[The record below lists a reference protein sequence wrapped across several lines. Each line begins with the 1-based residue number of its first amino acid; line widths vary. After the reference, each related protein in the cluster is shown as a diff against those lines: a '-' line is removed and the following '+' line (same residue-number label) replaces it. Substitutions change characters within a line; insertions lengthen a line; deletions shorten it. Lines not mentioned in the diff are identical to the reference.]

1 MVFSPIFYTVINEMT
16 NALIS
21 FKPQKVGCYF
31 NFFFLIYYFF
41 SSNICL
47 DLTYGV
53 CGSSLSIFSFFF
65 FFQPQFMIFLQWTVH
80 CSRDPQ
86 IPIFSNFFIKNES
99 HSTIHTFKNYFATV
113 FSVFSKNKLYPN
125 VPLEN
130 FKILSF
136 FSSTKLRIA
145 YAKF

>member
-65 FFQPQFMIFLQWTVH
+65 FFNRNLWLFSCEPCTVH
-80 CSRDPQ
+80 GTHKHHFLAT
-86 IPIFSNFFIKNES
+86 FSLKMSPTALFTHLKIILLQCFQ
-99 HSTIHTFKNYFATV
+99 
-113 FSVFSKNKLYPN
+113 FSAKISCIQTYP
-125 VPLEN
+125 
-130 FKILSF
+130 
-136 FSSTKLRIA
+136 
-145 YAKF
+145 